1 MEPLLRGGVPRTVNN
16 EEYQVVGIPT
26 DATPFDFDNN
36 PNTPATNVNPYPF
49 TENALREEMG
59 VPLRDR
65 YDVDE
70 APRI

>member
-1 MEPLLRGGVPRTVNN
+1 M
-16 EEYQVVGIPT
+16 VGIPT